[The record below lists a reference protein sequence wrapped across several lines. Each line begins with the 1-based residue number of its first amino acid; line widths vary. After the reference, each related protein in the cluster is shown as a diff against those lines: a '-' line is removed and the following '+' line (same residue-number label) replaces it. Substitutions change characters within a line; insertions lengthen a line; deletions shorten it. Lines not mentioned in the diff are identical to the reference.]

1 MRKLVTSR
9 QTAPLGGVAPASAR
23 FRALSGASV
32 LAVALLI
39 WMAAGVAQAGV
50 ADERGQRVLERTLAR
65 EHHAV
70 SAPANPAAQAAELAL
85 TRTLAREQGA
95 YPAPSARQTAN
106 TQPTKPSKP
115 TALFAVVGMVGLTV
129 LLAAAAA
136 FLWQRGR
143 ARPRE
148 AT

>member
-1 MRKLVTSR
+1 
-9 QTAPLGGVAPASAR
+9 
-23 FRALSGASV
+23 
-32 LAVALLI
+32 
-39 WMAAGVAQAGV
+39 
-50 ADERGQRVLERTLAR
+50 VLERTLAR

-95 YPAPSARQTAN
+95 YPAPSGRQTAN
-106 TQPTKPSKP
+106 IESTKPSRP
-115 TALFAVVGMVGLTV
+115 TVLFAVVGIVGLTV
-129 LLAAAAA
+129 LLLAAAAA